1 MKDIRRLLGWLV
13 VLMFATSSL
22 PAFAAKGGGGNGTD
36 KAYSLVM
43 DEQATYT
50 DELDPPVLPRAV
62 ITPVK
67 VQARLTNEAPPSTSA
82 SNAGSFELVIT
93 NPGVTIF
100 FDGTDSSQPFGE
112 TDGVRNGT
120 ATVVPDANGNNTR
133 IVVTNMLP
141 LKGQKTYVLTFWVT
155 SCGDALWDAN
165 VRTGSSLNGDPFT
178 RVKDNIDSSTHL
190 ATNLQTLIS
199 CGTLACGDTVE
210 LVSDQSS
217 TSPELVVTR
226 GPYNSD
232 GTCAATS
239 NFYASNKLLTA
250 DGQLHFRWPVGLS
263 DQPLAVW
270 MYDVVSTSSSI
281 PQLAWLNSDGS
292 KTSAAFPDPNA
303 AEPQLPAY
311 LDGLTPSQLA
321 CMPLPGQPDP
331 FPRPYGAL
339 SNNANAG
346 TTTIK
351 VDTSNAVLPTPTP
364 PFDIV
369 VGAERMHVTSISG
382 PNWRVDRHQG
392 GTSAVPHQSSAK
404 VMSTPLQLLP
414 TSGFAARVF
423 DGTPGGKLLEPAPS
437 PYAFGNQARVCIVS
451 GPLDNG
457 DGTWSTTLMDLS
469 DPWVRIG
476 Q

>member
-1 MKDIRRLLGWLV
+1 MNGIRRLLGWLV
-13 VLMFATSSL
+13 VLVFATSSL
-22 PAFAAKGGGGNGTD
+22 PAFAAKGGNNGTD

-43 DEQATYT
+43 DEQAVYT

-67 VQARLTNEAPPSTSA
+67 VQALLKNEAPPASAA
-82 SNAGSFELVIT
+82 SNPGSFEVVIT

-100 FDGTDSSQPFGE
+100 VDPDHQPSGA
-112 TDGVRNGT
+112 TDGVLNGT
-120 ATVVPDANGNNTR
+120 AIVVPDANGNNTR
-133 IVVTNMLP
+133 IVVTNMAP

-178 RVKDNIDSSTHL
+178 RIKDNIDPSTHL

-199 CGTLACGDTVE
+199 CGTLACGDTIE
-210 LVSDQSS
+210 LVSDRAS
-217 TSPELVVTR
+217 TTPELVVTR

-250 DGQLHFRWPVGLS
+250 DGQLHFRWPVGPS

-270 MYDVVSTSSSI
+270 MYDVVSTSPNV
-281 PQLAWLNSDGS
+281 PQIAWLNSDGS
-292 KTSAAFPDPNA
+292 KTSVVFPDPTLTQ
-303 AEPQLPAY
+303 PQLPAY
-311 LDGLTPSQLA
+311 LDGLTAAQLA
-321 CMPLPGQPDP
+321 CVPLPGQPDP

-346 TTTIK
+346 ATTIR
-351 VDTSNAVLPTPTP
+351 VDTSNAILATPTP
-364 PFDIV
+364 PFDVV
-369 VGAERMHVTSISG
+369 VGTERMRVTSISG
-382 PNWRVDRHQG
+382 PNWRVNRSQG
-392 GTSAVPHQSSAK
+392 GTSAGPHPSGAK
-404 VMSTPLQLLP
+404 VMSTPLPLLP
-414 TSGFAARVF
+414 ASGFAARVF
-423 DGTPGGKLLEPAPS
+423 DGTVGGTLLSPAPS
-437 PYAFGNQARVCIVS
+437 PYTFGHQARVCIVG